1 VLAYAAVADLLGNV
15 DPALFAEL
23 PDVQQVAVD
32 RVLLRSSSEGP
43 QTDHRVVAAALAS
56 SVERLAVRTPVL
68 IAIDDVQWLDP
79 SSQAVISFAARRFDG
94 RVGILV
100 TERCDADSGTSALW
114 LHLGRPDGLDRLTVS
129 ALSLGGLHALISA
142 RLGRTF
148 ARPTMVRIAEISGG
162 NPFYALELARAI
174 DMGSANAHSR
184 LPGTLAELMRMRI
197 SRLDPGVKDLLLVA
211 ASVATP
217 TMELLAQVAGTTSE
231 RAAELLSEAQAKGIL
246 AIDGNTVRFSHPAA
260 GAQRLHRCQSRR
272 APGYAPAPGR
282 IRDPARAEG
291 QAHGSGG
298 VERRPRNAQSARH
311 RRRRRA
317 RSRRPRGRGRIGRT
331 GHRAR
336 RGQAVAPNPRGRAP
350 FSRPATPPAPAHCSS
365 RPSINCSPGC
375 CAVSR
380 ST

>member
-1 VLAYAAVADLLGNV
+1 
-15 DPALFAEL
+15 
-23 PDVQQVAVD
+23 
-32 RVLLRSSSEGP
+32 
-43 QTDHRVVAAALAS
+43 
-56 SVERLAVRTPVL
+56 
-68 IAIDDVQWLDP
+68 
-79 SSQAVISFAARRFDG
+79 
-94 RVGILV
+94 
-100 TERCDADSGTSALW
+100 
-114 LHLGRPDGLDRLTVS
+114 
-129 ALSLGGLHALISA
+129 
-142 RLGRTF
+142 
-148 ARPTMVRIAEISGG
+148 
-162 NPFYALELARAI
+162 
-174 DMGSANAHSR
+174 MGSANAHSR

-197 SRLDPGVKDLLLVA
+197 GRLDPGVKDLLLVA

-217 TMELLAQVAGTTSE
+217 TVELLAQVAGTTSE